1 VTPGQVIGS
10 PTFSTAVVTS
20 TAVSSTTNGMVRTA
34 IISGIAT
41 PGVNGCPAA
50 GMTTPMMLTIRILA
64 DATSAVPVYFTG
76 ATLVTGR
83 SQ

>member
-1 VTPGQVIGS
+1 
-10 PTFSTAVVTS
+10 
-20 TAVSSTTNGMVRTA
+20 
-34 IISGIAT
+34 
-41 PGVNGCPAA
+41 
-50 GMTTPMMLTIRILA
+50 MLTIRILA